1 MKASSSGTPTSRTSA
16 GAARA
21 STSSRSGHG
30 SHFEL
35 FGLEPAYAVDGA
47 ALEQAYRDLQA
58 LIHPDRYASAGDA
71 ERRASMQMTTR
82 VNEAYRTLRDPV
94 QRAKHLLELQGVDVA
109 FETNTQMPTDF
120 LLQQLEMRE
129 ELEGAVSKK
138 DGAFLDALKG
148 KLALQ
153 KKKLEASIGESID
166 ARKDFEAA
174 KEPVRKLMFLQ
185 KIEEEIDAAYE
196 ATE

>member
-1 MKASSSGTPTSRTSA
+1 MSRTSA
-16 GAARA
+16 AAGKA
-21 STSSRSGHG
+21 STS

-35 FGLEPAYAVDGA
+35 FGLEPAYAVDRA

-58 LIHPDRYASAGDA
+58 LIHPDRYAHAGDA

-94 QRAKHLLELQGVDVA
+94 QRAKHLLELHGVDVA

-129 ELEGAVSKK
+129 ALEGAVGKK
-138 DGAFLDALKG
+138 DFAFLDSLK
-148 KLALQ
+148 KRLASQ
-153 KKKLEASIGESID
+153 KSHLEKQIGESID
-166 ARKDFEAA
+166 ARKQYPEAA
-174 KEPVRKLMFLQ
+174 DLTRKLMFLQ
-185 KIEEEIDAAYE
+185 RIEEEIDAAYE
-196 ATE
+196 QIE